1 MTPLP
6 FRKTLLAVV
15 IINLACPTLS
25 VAQTL
30 TNSSTRGELYIN
42 GGDIQSIINTGTIQA
57 DDTAIKIEGFTDD
70 QPLIENTGNIFGGVT
85 AIDATGALNYP
96 AGTGVEMKWNAG
108 MIKGNMV
115 GMHEV
120 AIEGSVIFDGQ
131 SLASRFIDLGWT
143 DDSLTGHLELKQ
155 AHTTLVTDNLQVAE
169 GASLGLNLS
178 SATNPQQ
185 AIVTVTGKAIF
196 ETNSQIRL
204 AARGSDFSVDGTSYT
219 LLQAGELVDEG
230 LRVVSSSALLTVDSY
245 SVDGNTIV
253 SNVTAK
259 GSDEVANDIANNG
272 ASGNAQT
279 AITRFSPLMSNL
291 GTNNPSDPVFQAF
304 ANADEAQLAELAEQL
319 TPDVSGASAK
329 ATVAGQNLISN
340 AVLGRTSTIRGL
352 SSGDSFNATG
362 IWMQGLYSDAEQQRR
377 NGVAGYNAYSQ
388 GLAIGADGK
397 ATEQLTLGLAY
408 SFLDTKVNGA
418 TGNKTAVEGHA
429 FTLYSGFESGAY
441 FIDGNLTYGIN
452 DNSGKRQ
459 IASSTARSDYDSELL
474 GLNLVGGY
482 TYRINNNFLVEPRL
496 ASRYSNVQIDGY
508 TEKGSAAAL
517 KVEKQRYESFDLGA
531 GVRVAGSYP
540 LAQGRI
546 EPQAKLMAYH
556 DFAADRASSTSTFV
570 LGGTPFVTSGAKP
583 ARNSYEVGIGVDY
596 MLGAVTIGANYEY
609 VGKSGF
615 NADTFT
621 AKVRYDF

>member
-30 TNSSTRGELYIN
+30 TNSSARGELYIN
-42 GGDIQSIINTGTIQA
+42 GGDIQSLINTGTIQA

-143 DDSLTGHLELKQ
+143 DDSLTGHLDLKQ

-340 AVLGRTSTIRGL
+340 AVVGRTSTIRGL

-596 MLGAVTIGANYEY
+596 LLGAVTIGANYEY